1 MTIMLNTG
9 AKSGRMVL
17 EYSILFTNF
26 AHSTIILHFFDRNHL
41 IMLRKIR
48 ITLAAIMML
57 MVTLLFLDVSG
68 TLHHFLGWTARIQF
82 LPALLA
88 LNVVV
93 IVALVV
99 LTLICGRIY
108 CSVICPLGIFQD
120 IVSWIHGRSKKNRFT
135 ASPEK
140 RWLRYGVLALFIIAF
155 AAGVHSLVALLAPY
169 SSYGRMV
176 TNLLL
181 PVYQWGNNLLASM
194 AERVDSYAF
203 YGVDVWI
210 KSLPTFIIALAT
222 FVIIVVLAWRGG
234 RTYCNTICPVGT
246 ILAQLARFSWLKVYF
261 DADKCKSCSLCTKN
275 CKASCIDFKTHR
287 VDYTRCVT
295 CGNCLEKCNFGALH
309 YGHPR
314 ASAQPV
320 KSDNTPTPDNAR
332 RAFLVGAAIVGADV
346 ALAQAAKKVDGGLAV
361 IQDKKPAKR
370 STPVLPPGAVSARNF
385 AQHCTAC
392 QLCVAKCPNGVLRPS
407 SDPMRLMQPEMSF
420 ERGACRP
427 ECVECSTVCPAGA
440 IKPITVEE
448 KSSTMVGHAV
458 WVKSNCVVIADGVNC
473 GNCARHCPTGA
484 IMMVSSNPDDDT
496 APMVPAVNSAMC
508 IGCGTCEY
516 VCPARPFSAIYV
528 EGHEMH
534 SQI

>member
-1 MTIMLNTG
+1 
-9 AKSGRMVL
+9 
-17 EYSILFTNF
+17 
-26 AHSTIILHFFDRNHL
+26 
-41 IMLRKIR
+41 MLRKIR
-48 ITLAAIMML
+48 ITLAAIMMI

-68 TLHHFLGWTARIQF
+68 VLHHYLGWTARIQF

-93 IVALVV
+93 IVALVL
-99 LTLICGRIY
+99 LTLVFGRIY

-120 IVSWIHGRSKKNRFT
+120 IVSWIAGKRKKNRFT

-140 RWLRYGVLALFIIAF
+140 RWLRYGVLALFIVALV
-155 AAGVHSLVALLAPY
+155 AGIHAIVALLAPY

-181 PVYQWGNNLLASM
+181 PIYQWGNNLLASI
-194 AERVDSYAF
+194 AERMDSYTF

-246 ILAQLARFSWLKVYF
+246 ILAQLARFSWFKVYF

-275 CKASCIDFKTHR
+275 CKASCIDFSTHK

-295 CGNCLEKCNFGALH
+295 CGNCIEKCNFGALH
-309 YGHPR
+309 YGHPKVTP
-314 ASAQPV
+314 QPV
-320 KSDNTPTPDNAR
+320 KADGEDKADATR
-332 RAFLVGAAIVGADV
+332 RAFLVGTAIVGADI
-346 ALAQAAKKVDGGLAV
+346 AMAQAAKKVDGGLAV
-361 IQDKKPAKR
+361 IEDKVPAKR
-370 STPVLPPGAVSARNF
+370 TTPITPPGSVSAKHF

-407 SDPMRLMQPEMSF
+407 SDLSRLMQPELSF

-427 ECVECSTVCPAGA
+427 ECNVCSTVCPTGA
-440 IKPITVEE
+440 IKPITVAE
-448 KSSTMVGHAV
+448 KSSTVVGHAV
-458 WVKSNCVVIADGVNC
+458 WIKENCLITTRGQHC

-484 IMMVSSNPDDDT
+484 IMMVPSDPEDDT
-496 APMVPAVNSAMC
+496 SPMVPAVNTAMC

-516 VCPARPFSAIYV
+516 LCPSRPFSAIYV
-528 EGHEMH
+528 EGHEQH
-534 SQI
+534 QQI

>member
-1 MTIMLNTG
+1 
-9 AKSGRMVL
+9 
-17 EYSILFTNF
+17 
-26 AHSTIILHFFDRNHL
+26 
-41 IMLRKIR
+41 MLRKIR
-48 ITLAAIMML
+48 ITLAAIMMVL
-57 MVTLLFLDVSG
+57 VTLLFLDVSG
-68 TLHHFLGWTARIQF
+68 VLHHYLGWTARIQF

-93 IVALVV
+93 IVALVL
-99 LTLICGRIY
+99 LTLVFGRIY

-120 IVSWIHGRSKKNRFT
+120 IVSWIHGKSKKNRFT

-140 RWLRYGVLALFIIAF
+140 RWLRYGVLALFIVALV
-155 AAGVHSLVALLAPY
+155 AGVHALVALLAPY

-181 PVYQWGNNLLASM
+181 PIYQWGNNLLASI

-210 KSLPTFIIALAT
+210 KSLPTFLIALAT
-222 FVIIVVLAWRGG
+222 FIIIVVLAWRGG

-246 ILAQLARFSWLKVYF
+246 FLSLIARYSRFKVYF
-261 DADKCKSCSLCTKN
+261 ESDKCKSCGMCTKN
-275 CKASCIDFKTHR
+275 CKASCIDFETHK
-287 VDYTRCVT
+287 VDYSRCVT
-295 CGNCLEKCNFGALH
+295 CGNCVEKCKFDALH
-309 YGHPR
+309 YGIPK
-314 ASAQPV
+314 ADPQPV
-320 KSDNTPTPDNAR
+320 EPAQEEKTDTAR

-370 STPVLPPGAVSARNF
+370 STPVTPPGSVTAKHF

-407 SDPMRLMQPEMSF
+407 TDPMHFMQPELSF

-427 ECVECSTVCPAGA
+427 ECVECSTVCPTGA
-440 IKPITVEE
+440 IKPITVAR
-448 KSSTMVGHAV
+448 KSSTIIGHAV
-458 WVKSNCVVIADGVNC
+458 WVKDNCLILSNGVSC

-484 IMMVSSNPDDDT
+484 IMMVPSNPDDE
-496 APMVPAVNSAMC
+496 ASPMVPAVNTAMC

-516 VCPARPFSAIYV
+516 VCPSRPFSAIYV
-528 EGHEMH
+528 EGHEAH
-534 SQI
+534 SEI

>member
-1 MTIMLNTG
+1 
-9 AKSGRMVL
+9 
-17 EYSILFTNF
+17 
-26 AHSTIILHFFDRNHL
+26 
-41 IMLRKIR
+41 MLRKIR
-48 ITLAAIMML
+48 ITLATLMMI

-82 LPALLA
+82 LPAILA

-93 IVALVV
+93 IVALVL
-99 LTLICGRIY
+99 LTLIFGRIY

-120 IVSWIHGRSKKNRFT
+120 IISWFASKRKKNRFT

-140 RWLRYGVLALFIIAF
+140 RWLRYGVLALFVVAF
-155 AAGVHSLVALLAPY
+155 IAGVHSLVALLAPY

-181 PVYQWGNNLLASM
+181 PVYQWGNNLLAAI
-194 AERVDSYAF
+194 AERADSYAF

-210 KSLPTFIIALAT
+210 KSLPTFLIAIATFIIIA
-222 FVIIVVLAWRGG
+222 VLAWRGG

-246 ILAQLARFSWLKVYF
+246 ILAQLARFSWFKVYF

-275 CKASCIDFKTHR
+275 CKASCIDFNTHK

-295 CGNCLEKCNFGALH
+295 CGNCIEKCNFGALR
-309 YGHPR
+309 YGHPKATPR
-314 ASAQPV
+314 LLQPM
-320 KSDNTPTPDNAR
+320 KDNKISGTYPNTYEPVDNAR
-332 RAFLVGAAIVGADV
+332 RAFLVGTAVVGADV

-361 IQDKKPAKR
+361 IQDKVQAKR
-370 STPVLPPGAVSARNF
+370 ATPITPPGSVSAKHF

-407 SDPMRLMQPEMSF
+407 TDPMRLMQPEMSF

-427 ECVECSTVCPAGA
+427 ECVTCSTVCPTGA
-440 IKPITVEE
+440 IKPITVAQ

-458 WVKSNCVVIADGVNC
+458 WVKDNCLVLTDGVSC
-473 GNCARHCPTGA
+473 GNCARHCPVGA
-484 IMMVSSNPDDDT
+484 IMMVPSDPQDDT
-496 APMVPAVNSAMC
+496 SPMVPAVNIAMC

-516 VCPARPFSAIYV
+516 VCPSRPFSAIYV
-528 EGHEMH
+528 EGHEVH
-534 SQI
+534 KEI

>member
-1 MTIMLNTG
+1 
-9 AKSGRMVL
+9 
-17 EYSILFTNF
+17 
-26 AHSTIILHFFDRNHL
+26 
-41 IMLRKIR
+41 
-48 ITLAAIMML
+48 MML

-68 TLHHFLGWTARIQF
+68 TLHRFLGWTARIQF

-93 IVALVV
+93 IVALVL
-99 LTLICGRIY
+99 LTLIFGRIY

-120 IVSWIHGRSKKNRFT
+120 IVSWIHGKRKKNRFT

-140 RWLRYGVLALFIIAF
+140 RWLRYGVLAVFIVALI
-155 AAGVHSLVALLAPY
+155 AGVHSLVALLAPY

-181 PVYQWGNNLLASM
+181 PVYQWGNNLLASI
-194 AERVDSYAF
+194 AERVDSYTF
-203 YGVDVWI
+203 YNVDVWI
-210 KSLPTFIIALAT
+210 KSLPTFLIALAT
-222 FVIIVVLAWRGG
+222 FILVVVLAWRGG

-275 CKASCIDFKTHR
+275 CKASCIDYKTHK

-309 YGHPR
+309 YGHPK
-314 ASAQPV
+314 AATQPIETDDGN
-320 KSDNTPTPDNAR
+320 KTDSTR

-361 IQDKKPAKR
+361 IQDKVPATR
-370 STPVLPPGAVSARNF
+370 STPVLPPGAVSASNF

-407 SDPMRLMQPEMSF
+407 TDPMRLMQPEMSF

-427 ECVECSTVCPAGA
+427 ECVVCSTVCPAGA
-440 IKPITVEE
+440 IKPITVAQ
-448 KSSTMVGHAV
+448 KSSTMIGHAV
-458 WVKSNCVVIADGVNC
+458 WIKENCVVLADGVAC
-473 GNCARHCPTGA
+473 GNCARHCPAGA
-484 IMMVSSNPDDDT
+484 IMMVPSDPGDETS
-496 APMVPAVNSAMC
+496 PMVPAVNAAMC

-516 VCPARPFSAIYV
+516 VCPSRPHSAIFV

-534 SQI
+534 KEI